1 MYCPQCGTQNDNS
14 AAFCGNCGTRLT
26 NTVSQST
33 VGSISRPSLH
43 PVTSAVKKL
52 ALSPLCLIAAVAFS
66 LMIFLYISNAEV
78 ISVSVMGMIRG
89 ALDETGSLTSDVRV
103 ALSMLNGL
111 ARIFAFI
118 VMIPNIIIAIG
129 IWITIYSAFDNS
141 KKSMSISGLGTIK
154 TVISVVFV
162 FNIIYV
168 IIYIIFSLFFFSKI
182 TSIGASLHPLVFF
195 VMLIMLGAMIF
206 RLYCLNKMKELLDS
220 LRYTISRKLP
230 DVPSTFVAITS
241 FISCGGYVILAL
253 IQGAL
258 SDWCGAVAF
267 LCFGLLINKYKTV
280 MQELQRIARTF
291 ADEENDNEGAIADNT
306 VVIQNETK
314 NMSSIKR
321 VAVFGIIVAVVV
333 AIIAFSFTY
342 TAPNIDKQ
350 IVGKWQYGSNEEAV
364 TEFKRNGTFIA
375 NAGTE
380 YEETGTY
387 TAMDGVITVIIDGGI
402 NEINYEVIDSDKIK
416 VERSYITS
424 DWERKYR
431 WETLYRVD

>member
-43 PVTSAVKKL
+43 PVMSAVKKL

-66 LMIFLYISNAEV
+66 LMIFFYISNAEV
-78 ISVSVMGMIRG
+78 ISVSVMGVLRG
-89 ALDETGSLTSDVRV
+89 VLDEAGALTSDVS
-103 ALSMLNGL
+103 ATLSMLNGL
-111 ARIFAFI
+111 ARFFAFI
-118 VMIPNIIIAIG
+118 VMIPDIIIAIG

-141 KKSMSISGLGTIK
+141 KKSMSISGLGAIK

-162 FNIIYV
+162 FNILSVVSYV
-168 IIYIIFSLFFFSKI
+168 IFSLISFSKI
-182 TSIGASLHPLVFF
+182 TQAGATLPILVFF
-195 VMLIMLGAMIF
+195 VMLIILSVMIF

-220 LRYTISRKLP
+220 LRYTISRKIP
-230 DVPSTFVAITS
+230 DVPSSFVAIIS

-291 ADEENDNEGAIADNT
+291 ADEENDNEGSIADNT

-314 NMSSIKR
+314 NISSIKR
-321 VAVFGIIVAVVV
+321 VAVFGIIVAVVA
-333 AIIAFSFTY
+333 AIIAFSSTY

-364 TEFKRNGTFIA
+364 TEFKRNGTFIG
-375 NAGTE
+375 NPGTE

-387 TAMDGVITVIIDGGI
+387 TAMDGVITVIIDGEI